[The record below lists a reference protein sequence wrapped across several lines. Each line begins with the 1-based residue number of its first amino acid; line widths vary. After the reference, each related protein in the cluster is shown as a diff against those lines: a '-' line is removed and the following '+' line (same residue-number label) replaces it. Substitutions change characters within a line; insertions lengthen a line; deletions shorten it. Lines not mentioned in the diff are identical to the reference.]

1 MENSMTYYYY
11 RTFYDSKTVE
21 KDGKEV
27 VEFFEETE
35 ETTYERVIEFIEDYY
50 RDVDEILEMMHN
62 GMSFT
67 SNQGAEY
74 WCIEFI
80 D

>member
-1 MENSMTYYYY
+1 MTHYYY
-11 RTFYDSKTVE
+11 RTFYDSKIVE
-21 KDGKEV
+21 KDGKEA

-35 ETTYERVIEFIEDYY
+35 ETTYERTIEFIEDYY
-50 RDVDEILEMMHN
+50 KNVDEILEMMHN